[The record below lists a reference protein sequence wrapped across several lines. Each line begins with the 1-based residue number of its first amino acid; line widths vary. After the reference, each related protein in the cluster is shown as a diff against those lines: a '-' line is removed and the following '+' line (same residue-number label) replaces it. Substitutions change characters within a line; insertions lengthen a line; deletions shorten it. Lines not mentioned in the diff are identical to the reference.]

1 MHELALILDFGSQ
14 YTQLIARRIRE
25 EQVFCRIVRSDIT
38 AAEVKASGARALI
51 LSGGPNSTFEANA
64 PQLDPAIFELG
75 LPILG
80 ICYGLQLIARHYDG
94 HVVPGVTREYGP
106 MGVQFP
112 QESDL
117 FLGVSQGSQVW
128 MSHGD
133 HVEALPR
140 DFNIIARSTGNLIA
154 GIAHDSLPIFGVQF
168 HPEVNHTVQG
178 QTILSNFLFRVAA
191 FSRDWTSSSFVE
203 DAINKI
209 RATVGGKKVLLG
221 LSGGVDSSV
230 LAFLM
235 HEAIGDNCIPIFINN
250 GLLRHSE
257 TEEVKNLFEASHIKI
272 YQHDYSQAFL
282 SELAGVKE
290 PEQKRKI
297 IGRVFI
303 ESFEAVAKAYTEL
316 DFLAQGTLYPD
327 VIESG
332 AGVGGHA
339 VTIKSHHNVGGLP
352 EKMSLK
358 VLEPFKELFKDEV
371 RAVGRILN
379 VPAKIISRHPF
390 PGPGLAVRC
399 LGEVTP
405 DRLEV
410 LRAADKIFIE
420 TLYETGWYD
429 KIWQAF
435 TVLLPLQTVG
445 VMGDKRTYENVL
457 AIRSVHSLDG
467 MTADWV
473 RIPYEILADVSSK
486 IVNSVKGVNRVVYDI
501 TSKPP
506 GTIEWE

>member
-1 MHELALILDFGSQ
+1 MHELLLILDFGSQ
-14 YTQLIARRIRE
+14 YTQLIARRVRE
-25 EQVFCRIVRSDIT
+25 QQVYCRIERSEIT
-38 AAEVKASGARALI
+38 ADSIKESGAKAI
-51 LSGGPNSTFEANA
+51 VLSGGPNSTFEEGA
-64 PQLDPAIFELG
+64 PQIDPAIFDLDI
-75 LPILG
+75 PILG
-80 ICYGLQLIARHYDG
+80 VCYGLQLAARHFG
-94 HVVPGVTREYGP
+94 GSVEPGKTREYGP
-106 MGVQFP
+106 MGIDFP
-112 QESDL
+112 TESLL
-117 FLGVSQGSQVW
+117 FQDVEPNTQVW

-133 HVEALPR
+133 HVASVAEN
-140 DFNIIARSTGNLIA
+140 FEVIAQSGNGLIA
-154 GIAHDSLPIFGVQF
+154 GIAHRSKPIYGVQF
-168 HPEVNHTVQG
+168 HPEVNHTVKG
-178 QTILSNFLFRVAA
+178 ETIMSNFLFKVAG

-203 DAINKI
+203 DSI
-209 RATVGGKKVLLG
+209 RVIRETVGDRKVLLG

-235 HEAIGDNCIPIFINN
+235 HEAIGDNCIPVFINN
-250 GLLRHSE
+250 GLLRANE
-257 TEEVKNLFEASHIKI
+257 TEEVKASFDVSHIKI
-272 YQHDYSQAFL
+272 YQYDYTKAFMD
-282 SELAGVKE
+282 ELAGVKE
-290 PEQKRKI
+290 PEKKRKI

-303 ESFEAVAKAYTEL
+303 ESFEEVAKSFEDI

-327 VIESG
+327 IIESG
-332 AGVGGHA
+332 AVSGHA

-358 VLEPFKELFKDEV
+358 VIEPFKELFKDEV
-371 RAVGRILN
+371 RAVGQVLN
-379 VPAKIISRHPF
+379 VPTRIIARHPF

-399 LGEVTP
+399 LGEVSE
-405 DRLEV
+405 DRLNT
-410 LRAADKIFIE
+410 LREADKIFIE

-486 IVNSVKGVNRVVYDI
+486 IVNTVTGVNRVVYDI

>member
-1 MHELALILDFGSQ
+1 MHELVLILDFGSQ

-25 EQVFCRIVRSDIT
+25 QQVFCKIVGSDIT
-38 AAEVKASGARALI
+38 AAEIQAMQAKAII
-51 LSGGPNSTFEANA
+51 LSGGPNSTFEEGA
-64 PQLDPAIFELG
+64 PQIDPAVLEMNIPTLG
-75 LPILG
+75 V
-80 ICYGLQLIARHYDG
+80 CYGLQLIARHFKG
-94 HVVPGVTREYGP
+94 RVEAGLTREYGP
-106 MGVQFP
+106 MSLRFP
-112 QESDL
+112 QDSIL
-117 FLGVSQGSQVW
+117 FQDVDEGSQVW

-133 HVEALPR
+133 HVAGIDTQFR
-140 DFNIIARSTGNLIA
+140 VIAQSSTGLTAAIE
-154 GIAHDSLPIFGVQF
+154 HQDRPLFGVQF

-178 QTILSNFLFRVAA
+178 ETIISNFLFRVAG
-191 FSRDWTSSSFVE
+191 FSRDWTSSSFVQ
-203 DAINKI
+203 DAIQKVQG
-209 RATVGGKKVLLG
+209 TVRDRQVLLG

-235 HEAIGDNCIPIFINN
+235 HEAIGDKCIPVFINN
-250 GLLRHSE
+250 GLLRANE
-257 TEEVKNLFEASHIKI
+257 VEEVKASFEASHIKI
-272 YQHDYSQAFL
+272 YHYDYSQAFL
-282 SELAGVKE
+282 DELKGVVD
-290 PEQKRKI
+290 PEKKRKI

-303 ESFEAVAKAYTEL
+303 ESFEEVARKHTDV

-327 VIESG
+327 IIESG
-332 AGVGGHA
+332 TGTGHA

-358 VLEPFKELFKDEV
+358 VIEPFKELFKDEV
-371 RAVGRILN
+371 RAVGQILN
-379 VPAKIISRHPF
+379 VPQKIISRHPF

-399 LGEVTP
+399 LGEVTGE
-405 DRLEV
+405 RLDI

-429 KIWQAF
+429 KTWQAF
-435 TVLLPLQTVG
+435 SVLLPLQTVG

-473 RIPYEILADVSSK
+473 RIPYEILSDVSSK
-486 IVNSVKGVNRVVYDI
+486 IVNSVTGINRVVYDI

>member
-1 MHELALILDFGSQ
+1 MHELVLILDFGSQ

-25 EQVFCRIVRSDIT
+25 EQVYCRIER
-38 AAEVKASGARALI
+38 AELNATEIRAMGAKALV
-51 LSGGPNSTFEANA
+51 LSGGPNSIFEKDS
-64 PQLDPAIFELG
+64 PQVDPAIFELG
-75 LPILG
+75 IPILG
-80 ICYGLQLIARHYDG
+80 VCYGLQIMAQHFDG
-94 HVVPGVTREYGP
+94 RVIPGKTREYGP
-106 MGVQFP
+106 MGIEFP
-112 QESDL
+112 ENNPL
-117 FLGVSQGSQVW
+117 FDGVSEGSQVW

-133 HVEALPR
+133 HVETIPE
-140 DFNIIARSTGNLIA
+140 DFSIIARSSGKLVA
-154 GIAHDSLPIFGVQF
+154 GISHRSKPFFGVQF

-178 QTILSNFLFRVAA
+178 QTIISNFLFKIAD
-191 FSRDWTSSSFVE
+191 FKRDWTSTSFVD
-203 DAINKI
+203 DAIKQI
-209 RATVGGKKVLLG
+209 RATVGDGKVILG

-235 HEAIGDNCIPIFINN
+235 HEALGENCIPVFINN
-250 GLLRHSE
+250 GLMRERE
-257 TEEVKNLFEASHIKI
+257 TEEVKALFEASHIKI
-272 YQHDYSQAFL
+272 YQHDYTDAFL
-282 SELAGVKE
+282 SELAGVVE
-290 PEQKRKI
+290 PEKKRKI

-303 ESFEAVAKAYTEL
+303 EAFEAVARDIKGI

-332 AGVGGHA
+332 SITGHA

-352 EKMSLK
+352 EKMALQ
-358 VLEPFKELFKDEV
+358 VIEPFKELFKDEV
-371 RAVGRILN
+371 RAVGRVLN
-379 VPAKIISRHPF
+379 VPAKIIGRHPF

-399 LGEVTP
+399 LGAVSE
-405 DRLEV
+405 DRLAI
-410 LRAADKIFIE
+410 LRAADQIFID

-435 TVLLPLQTVG
+435 TVLLPIQTVG

-457 AIRSVHSLDG
+457 AIRAVHSLDG

-473 RIPYEILADVSSK
+473 RIPYEIMADVSSK
-486 IVNSVKGVNRVVYDI
+486 IVNSVTGVNRVVYDV

>member
-1 MHELALILDFGSQ
+1 M
-14 YTQLIARRIRE
+14 
-25 EQVFCRIVRSDIT
+25 
-38 AAEVKASGARALI
+38 
-51 LSGGPNSTFEANA
+51 
-64 PQLDPAIFELG
+64 
-75 LPILG
+75 G
-80 ICYGLQLIARHYDG
+80 I
-94 HVVPGVTREYGP
+94 
-106 MGVQFP
+106 QFP
-112 QESDL
+112 TQSPL
-117 FLGVSQGSQVW
+117 FEGVSEGSQVW

-133 HVEALPR
+133 HVETIPEN
-140 DFNIIARSTGNLIA
+140 FNIIARSSGDLIA
-154 GIAHDSLPIFGVQF
+154 GISHQSKLFYGVQF

-178 QTILSNFLFRVAA
+178 QTIISNFLFKIAA
-191 FSRDWTSSSFVE
+191 FNRDWTSSSFVE
-203 DAINKI
+203 DAIKQI
-209 RATVGGKKVLLG
+209 RSTVGDGKVLLG

-235 HEAIGDNCIPIFINN
+235 HDAIGENCVPVFINN
-250 GLLRHSE
+250 GLLRQNE
-257 TEEVKNLFEASHIKI
+257 TEEVKSLFEASHVKI
-272 YQHDYSQAFL
+272 YQHDYTDAFL
-282 SELAGVKE
+282 SELAGVVE
-290 PEQKRKI
+290 PEKKRKI

-303 ESFEAVAKAYTEL
+303 EAFEEVAREIKGI

-332 AGVGGHA
+332 AITGHA

-358 VLEPFKELFKDEV
+358 VIEPFKELFKDEV
-371 RAVGRILN
+371 RAVGRVLN
-379 VPAKIISRHPF
+379 VPAKIIGRHPF

-399 LGEVTP
+399 LGAVSE
-405 DRLEV
+405 DRLSI
-410 LRAADKIFIE
+410 LRAADQIFID

-435 TVLLPLQTVG
+435 TVLLPIQTVG

-457 AIRSVHSLDG
+457 AIRAVHSLDG

-473 RIPYEILADVSSK
+473 RIPYEIIAEVSSK
-486 IVNSVKGVNRVVYDI
+486 IVNSVSGVNRVVYDV

>member
-1 MHELALILDFGSQ
+1 MHELVLILDFGSQ

-25 EQVFCRIVRSDIT
+25 EQVYCRIVHSDLT
-38 AAEVKASGARALI
+38 AVEIQELGAKALI
-51 LSGGPNSTFEANA
+51 LSGGPNSSFEEGA
-64 PQLDPAIFELG
+64 PQIDPDIFELN

-80 ICYGLQLIARHYDG
+80 VCYGLQLMTRHFKG
-94 HVVPGVTREYGP
+94 SVVPGVTREYGP
-106 MGVQFP
+106 MGVHFP
-112 QESDL
+112 VDSQL
-117 FLGVSQGSQVW
+117 FEGVSEGSQVW

-133 HVEALPR
+133 HVDSIPA
-140 DFNIIARSTGNLIA
+140 DFKIIARSSGDLIA
-154 GIAHDSLPIFGVQF
+154 GIAHTLKPLYAVQF

-178 QTILSNFLFRVAA
+178 QTIISNFLFKVAD

-203 DAINKI
+203 DAIQSI
-209 RATVGGKKVLLG
+209 RDTVGAKKVLLG

-235 HEAIGDNCIPIFINN
+235 HDAIGDRCIPVFIDN
-250 GLLRHSE
+250 GLLRANE
-257 TEEVKNLFEASHIKI
+257 TEEVRSLFEASHIKI
-272 YQHDYSQAFL
+272 FQHNYSQAFL
-282 SELAGVKE
+282 SELVGVKE

-303 ESFEAVAKAYTEL
+303 ESFEEVAAQHQDIE
-316 DFLAQGTLYPD
+316 FLAQGTLYPD

-332 AGVGGHA
+332 AVSGHA

-358 VLEPFKELFKDEV
+358 VIEPFKELFKDEV
-371 RAVGRILN
+371 RAVGRVLN
-379 VPAKIISRHPF
+379 VPVKIIGRHPF

-399 LGEVTP
+399 LGEVSE
-405 DRLEV
+405 DRLEI
-410 LRAADKIFIE
+410 LRAADRIFIE

-435 TVLLPLQTVG
+435 TVLLPLRTVG

-457 AIRSVHSLDG
+457 AIRAVHSLDG

-473 RIPYEILADVSSK
+473 RIPYEIIAEVSSK
-486 IVNSVKGVNRVVYDI
+486 IVNSVNGINRVVYDV

>member
-14 YTQLIARRIRE
+14 YTQLIARRLRE
-25 EQVFCRIVRSDIT
+25 QQVYCRIERSDIT
-38 AAEVKASGARALI
+38 AAAVQEAGAKALI
-51 LSGGPNSTFEANA
+51 LSGGPNSTFESDA
-64 PQLDPAIFELG
+64 PQIDPEIFELDM
-75 LPILG
+75 PILG
-80 ICYGLQLIARHYDG
+80 VCYGLQLAARHFG
-94 HVVPGVTREYGP
+94 GVVEPGETREYGP
-106 MGVQFP
+106 MGINFP
-112 QESDL
+112 RESLL
-117 FLGVSQGSQVW
+117 FQDVENGTQVW

-133 HVEALPR
+133 HVASVENN
-140 DFNIIARSTGNLIA
+140 FEIIAQSGNELIA
-154 GIAHDSLPIFGVQF
+154 GIAHKTKPVYGVQF
-168 HPEVNHTVQG
+168 HPEVNHTLQG
-178 QTILSNFLFRVAA
+178 ETIISNFLFKIAG

-203 DAINKI
+203 DSI
-209 RATVGGKKVLLG
+209 REIRETVGDRKVLLG

-235 HEAIGDNCIPIFINN
+235 HEAIGDNCIPVFINN
-250 GLLRHSE
+250 GLLRANES
-257 TEEVKNLFEASHIKI
+257 EEVKASFDASHIKI
-272 YQHDYSQAFL
+272 YQYDYSQAFL
-282 SELAGVKE
+282 SELKGVSE
-290 PEQKRKI
+290 PEKKRKI

-303 ESFEAVAKAYTEL
+303 ESFEEVAQSYEGI

-332 AGVGGHA
+332 AVSGHA

-358 VLEPFKELFKDEV
+358 VIEPFKELFKDEV
-371 RAVGRILN
+371 RAVGHVLN
-379 VPAKIISRHPF
+379 VPGKIIGRHPF

-399 LGEVTP
+399 LGEVNQE
-405 DRLEV
+405 RLDT

-435 TVLLPLQTVG
+435 TVILPLQTVG

-473 RIPYEILADVSSK
+473 RVPYEILADVSSR
-486 IVNSVKGVNRVVYDI
+486 IVNSVTGVNRVVYDI

>member
-1 MHELALILDFGSQ
+1 MHELVLILDFGSQ

-25 EQVFCRIVRSDIT
+25 EQVYCRIVQSDLT
-38 AAEVKASGARALI
+38 AQEIQGLGAKALI
-51 LSGGPNSTFEANA
+51 LSGGPNSIFEEQA
-64 PQLDPAIFELG
+64 PQIDPNIFELG

-80 ICYGLQLIARHYDG
+80 ICYGLQLMARQFDG
-94 HVVPGVTREYGP
+94 NVIPGITREYGP
-106 MGVQFP
+106 MGIHFP
-112 QESDL
+112 IDSPL
-117 FLGVSQGSQVW
+117 FEGVSDDSQVW

-133 HVEALPR
+133 HVETLS
-140 DFNIIARSTGNLIA
+140 DEVHVIAHSSGGLIA
-154 GIAHDSLPIFGVQF
+154 AIAHDSKPLYGVQF

-178 QTILSNFLFRVAA
+178 QTIISNFLFRIAD

-203 DAINKI
+203 HAIKGI
-209 RATVGGKKVLLG
+209 RETVGDKKVLLG

-235 HEAIGDNCIPIFINN
+235 HEAIGEKCIPIFIDN
-250 GLLRHSE
+250 GLLRHNE
-257 TEEVKNLFEASHIKI
+257 TAEVRALFETSHIKI
-272 YQHDYSQAFL
+272 YQHDYSHAFL
-282 SELAGVKE
+282 SELAGVLE
-290 PEQKRKI
+290 PEKKRKV

-303 ESFEAVAKAYTEL
+303 ESFEEVAKQL
-316 DFLAQGTLYPD
+316 KDIDFLAQGTLYPD

-332 AGVGGHA
+332 AVTGHA

-358 VLEPFKELFKDEV
+358 VIEPFNELFKDEV
-371 RAVGRILN
+371 RAVGRVLN
-379 VPAKIISRHPF
+379 VPAKIIGRHPF

-399 LGEVTP
+399 LGEVRE
-405 DRLEV
+405 DRLTA
-410 LRAADKIFIE
+410 LRAADRIFIE

-435 TVLLPLQTVG
+435 VVLLPLQTVG

-457 AIRSVHSLDG
+457 AIRAVHSLDG

-473 RIPYEILADVSSK
+473 RIPYEIIAEVSSK
-486 IVNSVKGVNRVVYDI
+486 IVNSVSGVNRVVYDV

>member
-1 MHELALILDFGSQ
+1 MHELVLILDFGSQ

-25 EQVFCRIVRSDIT
+25 EQVYCRIERSDLS
-38 AAEVKASGARALI
+38 AAEIKELGAKALV
-51 LSGGPNSTFEANA
+51 LSGGPNSIFEEHA
-64 PQLDPAIFELG
+64 PQIDPGIFELG
-75 LPILG
+75 IPILG
-80 ICYGLQLIARHYDG
+80 VCYGLQIIAQHFNG
-94 HVVPGVTREYGP
+94 KVIPGKTREYGP

-112 QESDL
+112 EPSPL
-117 FLGVSQGSQVW
+117 FEGVSEGSQVW

-133 HVEALPR
+133 HVETIPES
-140 DFNIIARSTGNLIA
+140 FTIIARSSGNLIA
-154 GIAHDSLPIFGVQF
+154 GMSHDSQPFYGVQF

-178 QTILSNFLFRVAA
+178 QLIISNFLFKIAD

-203 DAINKI
+203 GAIKDI
-209 RATVGGKKVLLG
+209 RDTVGEGKVLLG

-235 HEAIGDNCIPIFINN
+235 HEAIGDKCVPVFINN
-250 GLLRHSE
+250 GLLRQRE
-257 TEEVKNLFEASHIKI
+257 TEEVKSLFEASHIKI
-272 YQHDYSQAFL
+272 YQHDYTDAFL
-282 SELAGVKE
+282 SELAGVVE
-290 PEQKRKI
+290 PEKKRKI

-303 ESFEAVAKAYTEL
+303 EAFEEVAREIKGI

-332 AGVGGHA
+332 TMAGHG

-352 EKMSLK
+352 EKMALK
-358 VLEPFKELFKDEV
+358 VIEPFKELFKDEV
-371 RAVGRILN
+371 RDVGRVLN
-379 VPAKIISRHPF
+379 VPVKIISRHPF

-399 LGEVTP
+399 LGAVSE
-405 DRLEV
+405 DRLSI
-410 LRAADKIFIE
+410 LRAADQIFID

-435 TVLLPLQTVG
+435 TVLLPIQTVG

-457 AIRSVHSLDG
+457 AIRAVHSLDG

-473 RIPYEILADVSSK
+473 RIPYEIIAEVSSK
-486 IVNSVKGVNRVVYDI
+486 IVNSVSGVNRVVYDV

>member
-1 MHELALILDFGSQ
+1 MHELVLILDFGSQ

-25 EQVFCRIVRSDIT
+25 EQVYCRIVRSDLSALEIR
-38 AAEVKASGARALI
+38 ELGAMALI
-51 LSGGPNSTFEANA
+51 LYGSPSSSFEADA
-64 PQLDPAIFELG
+64 PQIDPEVFDLG

-80 ICYGLQLIARHYDG
+80 VCYGLQLLTQHYQG
-94 HVVPGVTREYGP
+94 NVEPGLTREYGP
-106 MGVQFP
+106 MGVHFP
-112 QESDL
+112 IESPL
-117 FLGVSQGSQVW
+117 FSGVSEGSQVW

-133 HVEALPR
+133 HVESIPD
-140 DFNIIARSTGNLIA
+140 DFQVIARSSGDLIA
-154 GIAHDSLPIFGVQF
+154 GIAHTTLPHFGVQF

-178 QTILSNFLFRVAA
+178 QTIISNFLFKIAGC
-191 FSRDWTSSSFVE
+191 SRDWTSSSFVE
-203 DAINKI
+203 GAVRQI
-209 RATVGGKKVLLG
+209 RKTVGDQKVLLG

-235 HEAIGDNCIPIFINN
+235 HEAIGENCIPVFIDN
-250 GLLRHSE
+250 GLLRANE
-257 TEEVKNLFEASHIKI
+257 PAEVKDLFEASHINI
-272 YQHDYSQAFL
+272 YQYNYSQKFL
-282 SELAGVKE
+282 SELAGVKD

-303 ESFEAVAKAYTEL
+303 ESFEEVAGSFQGIT
-316 DFLAQGTLYPD
+316 FLAQGTLYPD
-327 VIESG
+327 IIESG
-332 AGVGGHA
+332 AVSGHA

-352 EKMSLK
+352 AEMSLEII
-358 VLEPFKELFKDEV
+358 EPFKELFKDEV
-371 RAVGRILN
+371 RSVGRVLN
-379 VPAKIISRHPF
+379 VPVKIIGRHPF

-399 LGEVTP
+399 LGAVNQ

-410 LRAADKIFIE
+410 LQAADRIFIE

-457 AIRSVHSLDG
+457 AIRAVHSLDG

-486 IVNSVKGVNRVVYDI
+486 IVNSVTGVNRVVYDI

>member
-1 MHELALILDFGSQ
+1 MHELVLILDFGSQ

-25 EQVFCRIVRSDIT
+25 EQVYCRIVHSDIT
-38 AAEVKASGARALI
+38 AEAIQEIGAKALV
-51 LSGGPNSTFEANA
+51 LSGGPNSSFEEGA
-64 PQLDPAIFELG
+64 PQIDPGVFDLG

-80 ICYGLQLIARHYDG
+80 VCYGLQLIARHYKG
-94 HVVPGVTREYGP
+94 NVEPGITREYGP
-106 MGVQFP
+106 MGIHFP
-112 QESDL
+112 VETPL
-117 FLGVSQGSQVW
+117 FEGVSAGSQVW

-133 HVEALPR
+133 HVESIPHE
-140 DFNIIARSTGNLIA
+140 FQVIARSSGELIA
-154 GIAHDSLPIFGVQF
+154 GIAHRTQPHYGVQF

-178 QTILSNFLFRVAA
+178 QTIISNFLFRIAG
-191 FSRDWTSSSFVE
+191 FNRDWTSSSFVK
-203 DAINKI
+203 DTVQQI
-209 RATVGGKKVLLG
+209 RETVGDRRVLLG

-235 HEAIGDNCIPIFINN
+235 HEAIGDNCLPVFIDN
-250 GLLRHSE
+250 GLLRANE
-257 TEEVKNLFEASHIKI
+257 PAEVKALFEASHIKI
-272 YQHDYSQAFL
+272 FQHDYSREFL
-282 SELAGVKE
+282 AELAGVKE

-303 ESFEAVAKAYTEL
+303 ESFEEVARSFENIEY
-316 DFLAQGTLYPD
+316 LAQGTLYPD

-332 AGVGGHA
+332 AVSGHA
-339 VTIKSHHNVGGLP
+339 VMIKSHHNVGGLP
-352 EKMSLK
+352 EEMTLK
-358 VLEPFKELFKDEV
+358 IIEPFKELFKDEV
-371 RAVGRILN
+371 RAVGRVLN
-379 VPAKIISRHPF
+379 VPAKIIGRHPF

-399 LGEVTP
+399 LGGVSK

-410 LRAADKIFIE
+410 LKAADKIFIE
-420 TLYETGWYD
+420 TLYETDWYD

-457 AIRSVHSLDG
+457 AIRAVHSMDG

-473 RIPYEILADVSSK
+473 RIPYEILAEVSSK
-486 IVNSVKGVNRVVYDI
+486 IVNSVSGVNRVVYDI

>member
-1 MHELALILDFGSQ
+1 MHEIVLILDFGSQ

-25 EQVFCRIVRSDIT
+25 EQVYCRIERSDLS
-38 AAEVKASGARALI
+38 AEEIKLMGASALV
-51 LSGGPNSTFEANA
+51 LSGGPNSIFEAHA
-64 PQLDPAIFELG
+64 PQVDPAIFELG
-75 LPILG
+75 IPILG
-80 ICYGLQLIARHYDG
+80 VCYGLQIMAQHFSG
-94 HVVPGVTREYGP
+94 SVIPGATREYGP
-106 MGVQFP
+106 MGIQFP
-112 QESDL
+112 GQSSL
-117 FLGVSQGSQVW
+117 FEGVSEGSQVW

-133 HVEALPR
+133 HVETTPDNFSVIAL
-140 DFNIIARSTGNLIA
+140 SSGNLIA
-154 GIAHDSLPIFGVQF
+154 GISHNSKPFYGVQF

-178 QTILSNFLFRVAA
+178 QTIISNFLFKIAD
-191 FSRDWTSSSFVE
+191 FKRDWTSFSFVE
-203 DAINKI
+203 DAIKEI
-209 RATVGGKKVLLG
+209 KSTVGDGKVLLG

-235 HEAIGDNCIPIFINN
+235 HEAIGDNCFPVFINN
-250 GLLRHSE
+250 GLLRENE
-257 TEEVKNLFEASHIKI
+257 TEEVKSLFEASHIKI
-272 YQHDYSQAFL
+272 FQHDYTDEFL
-282 SELAGVKE
+282 SELEGVVE
-290 PEQKRKI
+290 PEKKRKI

-303 ESFEAVAKAYTEL
+303 EAFEEVAKDIKGI

-332 AGVGGHA
+332 AITGHA

-358 VLEPFKELFKDEV
+358 VIEPFKELFKDEV
-371 RAVGRILN
+371 RAVGRVLN
-379 VPAKIISRHPF
+379 VPAKIIGRHPF

-399 LGEVTP
+399 LGAVSE
-405 DRLEV
+405 DRLSL
-410 LRAADKIFIE
+410 LRAADQIFID

-435 TVLLPLQTVG
+435 TVLLPIQTVG

-457 AIRSVHSLDG
+457 AIRAVHSLDG

-473 RIPYEILADVSSK
+473 RIPYEIIADVSSK
-486 IVNSVKGVNRVVYDI
+486 IVNSVSGVNRVVYDV

>member
-14 YTQLIARRIRE
+14 YTQLIARRVRE
-25 EQVFCRIVRSDIT
+25 EQVYCRIERSDIT
-38 AAEVKASGARALI
+38 AELIRKMDPRAII
-51 LSGGPNSTFEANA
+51 LSGGPNSIFEEGA
-64 PQLDPAIFELG
+64 PQIDPDIFDLG
-75 LPILG
+75 IPILG
-80 ICYGLQLIARHYDG
+80 VCYGLQLLARHYNG
-94 HVVPGVTREYGP
+94 MVTPGETREYGP
-106 MGVQFP
+106 MGIKFP
-112 QESDL
+112 TESAL
-117 FLGVSQGSQVW
+117 FKDVEENSQVW

-133 HVEALPR
+133 HVESISESF
-140 DFNIIARSTGNLIA
+140 DIIARSSGGLIA
-154 GIAHDSLPIFGVQF
+154 GLAHRSKPIYGVQF

-178 QTILSNFLFRVAA
+178 QTMISNFLFRIAR
-191 FSRDWTSSSFVE
+191 FSRDWTSSSFIE
-203 DAINKI
+203 SSIKNIQD
-209 RATVGGKKVLLG
+209 TVGDKKVLLG

-235 HEAIGDNCIPIFINN
+235 HEAIGDNCIPVFINN
-250 GLLRHSE
+250 GLLRTNE
-257 TEEVKNLFEASHIKI
+257 TAEVKSLFEASHIKI
-272 YQHDYSQAFL
+272 YQYDYSQIFL
-282 SELAGVKE
+282 SELAGIKD
-290 PEQKRKI
+290 PEKKRKI

-303 ESFEAVAKAYTEL
+303 ESFEEVANTYSDIE
-316 DFLAQGTLYPD
+316 FLAQGTLYPD

-332 AGVGGHA
+332 SSSGYA

-371 RAVGRILN
+371 RAVGRILG
-379 VPAKIISRHPF
+379 VPPKIIGRHPF

-399 LGEVTP
+399 LGEITVE
-405 DRLEV
+405 RLNI

-435 TVLLPLQTVG
+435 SVILPLQTVG

-457 AIRSVHSLDG
+457 AIRAVHSLDG

-473 RIPYEILADVSSK
+473 RIPYEILAEVSSK
-486 IVNSVKGVNRVVYDI
+486 IVNSVAGVNRVVYDI

>member
-1 MHELALILDFGSQ
+1 MHELVLILDFGSQ

-25 EQVFCRIVRSDIT
+25 EQVYCRIVHSDLT
-38 AAEVKASGARALI
+38 AGEIQALGARALI
-51 LSGGPNSTFEANA
+51 LSGGPNSSFEADA
-64 PQLDPAIFELG
+64 PQIDPAIFELN

-80 ICYGLQLIARHYDG
+80 VCYGLQLMARHFKG
-94 HVVPGVTREYGP
+94 KVEPGATREYGP
-106 MGVQFP
+106 MGIHFP
-112 QESDL
+112 ILNPL
-117 FLGVSQGSQVW
+117 FEGVEEGSQVW

-133 HVEALPR
+133 YVAVLPESF
-140 DFNIIARSTGNLIA
+140 DVIARSSGKLIA
-154 GIAHDSLPIFGVQF
+154 SIAHQTLPMFGVQF
-168 HPEVNHTVQG
+168 HPEVNHTIQG
-178 QTILSNFLFRVAA
+178 QTIISNFLFKIAG
-191 FSRDWTSSSFVE
+191 FSRDWTSSSFIE
-203 DAINKI
+203 DTI
-209 RATVGGKKVLLG
+209 REIKDTVADKKVLLG

-235 HEAIGDNCIPIFINN
+235 HEAVGDNCLPVFINN
-250 GLLRHSE
+250 GLLRSNE
-257 TEEVKNLFEASHIKI
+257 SEEVKALFENSHVKI
-272 YQHDYSQAFL
+272 YQYDYSKEFL
-282 SELAGVKE
+282 EALAGVKE
-290 PEQKRKI
+290 PEKKRKI

-303 ESFEAVAKAYTEL
+303 EAFEEVAREFKSI

-332 AGVGGHA
+332 AVSGHA

-358 VLEPFKELFKDEV
+358 VIEPFKELFKDEV
-371 RAVGRILN
+371 RAVGRVLN
-379 VPAKIISRHPF
+379 VPAKIIGRHPF

-399 LGEVTP
+399 LGEVSE
-405 DRLEV
+405 DRLEI
-410 LRAADKIFIE
+410 LRAADKIFIDV
-420 TLYETGWYD
+420 LYETGWYD

-435 TVLLPLQTVG
+435 SVLLPLQTVG

-457 AIRSVHSLDG
+457 AIRAVHSLDG

-473 RIPYEILADVSSK
+473 RIPYEIIADISSR
-486 IVNSVKGVNRVVYDI
+486 IVNSVSGVNRVVYDV

>member
-1 MHELALILDFGSQ
+1 MHELVLILDFGSQ

-25 EQVFCRIVRSDIT
+25 EQVYCRIERSDLSATEI
-38 AAEVKASGARALI
+38 KAMGAKALV
-51 LSGGPNSTFEANA
+51 LSGGPNSIFEDQA
-64 PQLDPAIFELG
+64 PQVDPEIFNLDI
-75 LPILG
+75 PILG
-80 ICYGLQLIARHYDG
+80 VCYGLQIIAQHYEG
-94 HVVPGVTREYGP
+94 RVVPGETREYGP
-106 MGVQFP
+106 MGIQFP
-112 QESDL
+112 IESPL
-117 FLGVSQGSQVW
+117 FETVSEGSQVW

-133 HVEALPR
+133 HVESIPA
-140 DFNIIARSTGNLIA
+140 DFEIIARSSGDLVA
-154 GIAHDSLPIFGVQF
+154 GMSHISKPVYGVQF

-178 QTILSNFLFRVAA
+178 QTIISNFLFKIAD
-191 FSRDWTSSSFVE
+191 FNRDWTSSSFVE
-203 DAINKI
+203 DAIKEI
-209 RATVGGKKVLLG
+209 RTTVGDRKVLLG

-235 HEAIGDNCIPIFINN
+235 HEAIGDNCVPVFINN
-250 GLLRHSE
+250 GLLRENE
-257 TEEVKNLFEASHIKI
+257 TEEVKSLFEASHIKI
-272 YQHDYSQAFL
+272 YQHDYTDAFL
-282 SELAGVKE
+282 SELAGVTE
-290 PEQKRKI
+290 PEKKRKI

-303 ESFEAVAKAYTEL
+303 EAFDEVATQFEDI

-332 AGVGGHA
+332 MITGHA

-352 EKMSLK
+352 ETMALK
-358 VLEPFKELFKDEV
+358 VIEPFKELFKDEV

-379 VPAKIISRHPF
+379 VPVKIIGRHPF

-399 LGEVTP
+399 LGAVSS

-410 LRAADKIFIE
+410 LRAADQIFID

-435 TVLLPLQTVG
+435 TVLLPIQTVG

-457 AIRSVHSLDG
+457 AIRAVHSLDG

-473 RIPYEILADVSSK
+473 RIPYEIIADVSSK
-486 IVNSVKGVNRVVYDI
+486 IVNSVSGVNRVVYDV

>member
-1 MHELALILDFGSQ
+1 MHELVLILDFGSQ

-25 EQVFCRIVRSDIT
+25 EHVYCRIERSDLS
-38 AAEVKASGARALI
+38 AAEISDMGAKALV
-51 LSGGPNSTFEANA
+51 LSGGPNSIFEAQA
-64 PQLDPAIFELG
+64 PQVDPAIFELG
-75 LPILG
+75 IPILG
-80 ICYGLQLIARHYDG
+80 VCYGLQIMAQHFKG
-94 HVVPGVTREYGP
+94 NVVPGETREYGP
-106 MGVQFP
+106 MGIQFP
-112 QESDL
+112 DKSPL
-117 FLGVSQGSQVW
+117 FEGVSEGSQVW

-133 HVEALPR
+133 HVRTIPEN
-140 DFNIIARSTGNLIA
+140 FNIIARSSGDLIA
-154 GIAHDSLPIFGVQF
+154 GISLESKDFYGVQF

-178 QTILSNFLFRVAA
+178 QTIISNFLFKIAA
-191 FSRDWTSSSFVE
+191 FNRDWTSSSFVD
-203 DAINKI
+203 DAIKEI
-209 RATVGGKKVLLG
+209 KATVGDGKVLLG

-235 HEAIGDNCIPIFINN
+235 HEAIGNNCVPVFINN
-250 GLLRHSE
+250 GLLREHE
-257 TEEVKNLFEASHIKI
+257 TEEVKSLFEASHVNI
-272 YQHDYSQAFL
+272 YQHDYTDAFL
-282 SELAGVKE
+282 SELKGVTE
-290 PEQKRKI
+290 PEKKRKI

-303 ESFEAVAKAYTEL
+303 EAFEEVAREIEGI

-332 AGVGGHA
+332 SLTGHA

-352 EKMSLK
+352 EKMALK
-358 VLEPFKELFKDEV
+358 VIEPFNELFKDEV
-371 RAVGRILN
+371 RAVGRVLN
-379 VPAKIISRHPF
+379 VPTKIIGRHPF

-399 LGEVTP
+399 LGEVSE
-405 DRLEV
+405 DRLRI
-410 LRAADKIFIE
+410 LRAADQIFID

-435 TVLLPLQTVG
+435 TVLLPIQTVG

-457 AIRSVHSLDG
+457 AIRAVHSLDG

-473 RIPYEILADVSSK
+473 RIPYEIIADVSSK
-486 IVNSVKGVNRVVYDI
+486 IVNSVSGVNRVVYDV

>member
-1 MHELALILDFGSQ
+1 MHELVLILDYGSQ

-25 EQVFCRIVRSDIT
+25 EQVYCRIERSDLS
-38 AAEVKASGARALI
+38 AAEIEEMGAKALV
-51 LSGGPNSTFEANA
+51 LSGGPNSIFEEDA
-64 PQLDPAIFELG
+64 PQLDPEIFNLG

-80 ICYGLQLIARHYDG
+80 VCYGLQLMAKHFNG
-94 HVVPGVTREYGP
+94 TVVPGITREYGP
-106 MGVQFP
+106 MGVSFP
-112 QESDL
+112 IQSAL
-117 FLGVSQGSQVW
+117 FDGVSEGSQVW

-133 HVEALPR
+133 HVETIPE
-140 DFNIIARSTGNLIA
+140 DFQIIAKSSGDLIG
-154 GIAHDSLPIFGVQF
+154 GIQHASEPFFGVQF

-178 QTILSNFLFRVAA
+178 QTIISNFLFKIAN
-191 FSRDWTSSSFVE
+191 FNRDWTSSSFVD
-203 DAINKI
+203 DAIKDI
-209 RATVGGKKVLLG
+209 RATVGDKKVLLG

-235 HEAIGDNCIPIFINN
+235 HEAIGDNCVPVFINN
-250 GLLRHSE
+250 GLLRSNE
-257 TEEVKNLFEASHIKI
+257 TEEVKSLFEASHIKI
-272 YQHDYSQAFL
+272 YQYDYTQAFL
-282 SELAGVKE
+282 SELAGVTE
-290 PEQKRKI
+290 PEKKRKI

-303 ESFEAVAKAYTEL
+303 EAFEEVAREIKAI

-327 VIESG
+327 IIESG
-332 AGVGGHA
+332 AITGHA

-352 EKMSLK
+352 EKMALK
-358 VLEPFKELFKDEV
+358 VIEPFKELFKDEV
-371 RAVGRILN
+371 RAVGRVLN
-379 VPAKIISRHPF
+379 VPAKIIGRHPF

-399 LGEVTP
+399 LGAVSAE
-405 DRLEV
+405 RLEI
-410 LRAADKIFIE
+410 LQAADKIFIE

-435 TVLLPLQTVG
+435 TVLLPIQTVG

-457 AIRSVHSLDG
+457 AIRAVHSLDG

-473 RIPYEILADVSSK
+473 RIPYEIIAEVSSK
-486 IVNSVKGVNRVVYDI
+486 IVNSVSGVNRVVYDV

>member
-1 MHELALILDFGSQ
+1 MHELVLILDFGSQ

-25 EQVFCRIVRSDIT
+25 EQVYCRIERSDIS
-38 AAEVKASGARALI
+38 AEEIKSMGAKALV
-51 LSGGPNSTFEANA
+51 LSGGPNSIFEDNA
-64 PQLDPAIFELG
+64 PQIDPAILD
-75 LPILG
+75 LG
-80 ICYGLQLIARHYDG
+80 IPVLGVCYGLQIIAQHFQG
-94 HVVPGVTREYGP
+94 NVIPGETREYGP
-106 MGVQFP
+106 MGIHFP
-112 QESDL
+112 IENPL
-117 FLGVSQGSQVW
+117 LEGVSEGSQVW

-133 HVEALPR
+133 HVETIP
-140 DFNIIARSTGNLIA
+140 DGFDIIARSSGDLIA
-154 GIAHDSLPIFGVQF
+154 AMAHHKLPIFGVQF

-178 QTILSNFLFRVAA
+178 QTIISNFLFKVAD

-203 DAINKI
+203 DAVKEI
-209 RATVGGKKVLLG
+209 RRTVGDGKVLLG

-235 HEAIGDNCIPIFINN
+235 HEAIGDNCVPVFINN
-250 GLLRHSE
+250 GLLRENE
-257 TEEVKNLFEASHIKI
+257 TEEVKSLFEASHIKI
-272 YQHDYSQAFL
+272 YQHDYTQAFL
-282 SELAGVKE
+282 SELAGVTE
-290 PEQKRKI
+290 PEKKRKI

-303 ESFEAVAKAYTEL
+303 EAFEEVAKQIEDI

-332 AGVGGHA
+332 AITGHA

-358 VLEPFKELFKDEV
+358 VIEPFKELFKDEV
-371 RAVGRILN
+371 RAVGRVLN
-379 VPAKIISRHPF
+379 VPVKIIGRHPF

-399 LGEVTP
+399 LGAVSEE
-405 DRLEV
+405 RLAI
-410 LRAADKIFIE
+410 LRAADQIFID

-435 TVLLPLQTVG
+435 TVLLPIQTVG

-457 AIRSVHSLDG
+457 VIRAVHSLDG

-473 RIPYEILADVSSK
+473 RIPYEIIADVSSK
-486 IVNSVKGVNRVVYDI
+486 IVNSVSGVNRVAYDV

>member
-1 MHELALILDFGSQ
+1 MHELVLILDFGSQ

-25 EQVFCRIVRSDIT
+25 EQVYCRIERSGLS
-38 AAEVKASGARALI
+38 AAEIKQMDAKALV
-51 LSGGPNSTFEANA
+51 LSGGPNSIFEDGA
-64 PQLDPAIFELG
+64 PQVDPEIFDLG
-75 LPILG
+75 IPILG
-80 ICYGLQLIARHYDG
+80 VCYGLQILAKHFQG
-94 HVVPGVTREYGP
+94 NVVPGETREYGP
-106 MGVQFP
+106 MGIQFP
-112 QESDL
+112 QTNPL
-117 FLGVSQGSQVW
+117 FEGVSEGSQVW

-133 HVEALPR
+133 HVETIPP
-140 DFNIIARSTGNLIA
+140 DFNIIARSSGELIA
-154 GIAHDSLPIFGVQF
+154 AVVHQSEPFYGVQF

-178 QTILSNFLFRVAA
+178 QTIISNFLFKIAD
-191 FSRDWTSSSFVE
+191 FNRDWTSSSFIE
-203 DAINKI
+203 DAITEI
-209 RATVGGKKVLLG
+209 RATVGDRKVLLG

-235 HEAIGDNCIPIFINN
+235 HEAIGDNCIPVFINN
-250 GLLRHSE
+250 GLLRANE
-257 TEEVKNLFEASHIKI
+257 TEEVKSLFEASHIKI
-272 YQHDYSQAFL
+272 YQHDYTDAFL
-282 SELAGVKE
+282 SELAGVSE
-290 PEQKRKI
+290 PEKKRKI

-303 ESFEAVAKAYTEL
+303 ESFEEVALQFTDI

-332 AGVGGHA
+332 AITGHA

-358 VLEPFKELFKDEV
+358 VIEPFKELFKDEV
-371 RAVGRILN
+371 RAVGRVLN
-379 VPAKIISRHPF
+379 VPVKIIGRHPF

-399 LGEVTP
+399 LGEVSAE
-405 DRLEV
+405 RLEV
-410 LRAADKIFIE
+410 LKAADQIFID

-435 TVLLPLQTVG
+435 TVLLPLKTVG

-457 AIRSVHSLDG
+457 AIRAVHSLDG

-473 RIPYEILADVSSK
+473 RIPFEIIADVSSK
-486 IVNSVKGVNRVVYDI
+486 IVNSVNGVNRVVYDV

>member
-1 MHELALILDFGSQ
+1 MHELALIIDFGSQ

-25 EQVFCRIVRSDIT
+25 EQVYCRIVPSDIS
-38 AAEVKASGARALI
+38 ANEIQELGAKAII
-51 LSGGPNSTFEANA
+51 LSGGPNSSFEENA
-64 PQLDPAIFELG
+64 PQIDPAIFDLNI
-75 LPILG
+75 PILG
-80 ICYGLQLIARHYDG
+80 VCYGLQLITRHFKG
-94 HVVPGVTREYGP
+94 NVEPGKAREYGP
-106 MGVQFP
+106 MGIKFP
-112 QESDL
+112 IPSPL
-117 FLGVSQGSQVW
+117 FENVDEGSQVW

-133 HVEALPR
+133 HVESTS
-140 DFNIIARSTGNLIA
+140 DSFEIIARSSGGLIA
-154 GIAHDSLPIFGVQF
+154 GIAHNSKSIYGVQF

-178 QTILSNFLFRVAA
+178 QTMLSNFLFRIAD
-191 FSRDWTSSSFVE
+191 FSRDWTSTSYVE
-203 DAINKI
+203 EAIKTI
-209 RATVGGKKVLLG
+209 RRTVGEKKVILG

-235 HEAIGDNCIPIFINN
+235 HEAIGDNCIPVFINN
-250 GLLRHSE
+250 GLLRSNE
-257 TEEVKNLFEASHIKI
+257 SAEVKALFEASHIKI
-272 YQHDYSQAFL
+272 YQYDYSTAFL
-282 SELAGVKE
+282 SELAGVEE
-290 PEQKRKI
+290 PEKKRKI

-303 ESFEAVAKAYTEL
+303 ESFEEVAKNYTDI

-332 AGVGGHA
+332 AVSGHA

-352 EKMSLK
+352 DIMSLK

-371 RAVGRILN
+371 RAVGRVLN
-379 VPAKIISRHPF
+379 VPTKIIARHPF

-399 LGEVTP
+399 LGVITEE
-405 DRLEV
+405 RLEI
-410 LRAADKIFIE
+410 LRAADKVFIE

-435 TVLLPLQTVG
+435 SVLLPIQTVG

-457 AIRSVHSLDG
+457 AIRAVHSLDG

-486 IVNSVKGVNRVVYDI
+486 IVNSVSGVNRVVYDI

>member
-1 MHELALILDFGSQ
+1 MHELVLILDFGSQ

-25 EQVFCRIVRSDIT
+25 EQVYCRIERSDLS
-38 AAEVKASGARALI
+38 AAEIKDMGAKALV
-51 LSGGPNSTFEANA
+51 LSGGPNSIFEEYA
-64 PQLDPAIFELG
+64 PQIDPGIFELG
-75 LPILG
+75 IPILG
-80 ICYGLQLIARHYDG
+80 VCYGLQIIAQHFKG
-94 HVVPGVTREYGP
+94 NVIPGRTREYGP
-106 MGVQFP
+106 MGIQFP
-112 QESDL
+112 VQCPL
-117 FLGVSQGSQVW
+117 FEGVSEGSQVW

-133 HVEALPR
+133 HVETIPEN
-140 DFNIIARSTGNLIA
+140 FIVIARSSGNLIA
-154 GIAHDSLPIFGVQF
+154 GMSHDSKPFYGVQF

-178 QTILSNFLFRVAA
+178 QLIISNFLFKIAN

-203 DAINKI
+203 GAIKDI
-209 RATVGGKKVLLG
+209 RSTVGEGKVLLG

-235 HEAIGDNCIPIFINN
+235 HEAIGDKCVPVFINN
-250 GLLRHSE
+250 GLLRQRE
-257 TEEVKNLFEASHIKI
+257 TEEVKLLFEASHIKI
-272 YQHDYSQAFL
+272 YQHDYTDAFL
-282 SELAGVKE
+282 SELAGVVE
-290 PEQKRKI
+290 PEKKRKI

-303 ESFEAVAKAYTEL
+303 EAFEEVAREIKGI

-332 AGVGGHA
+332 TMAGHG

-352 EKMSLK
+352 EKMALK
-358 VLEPFKELFKDEV
+358 VIEPFKELFKDEV

-379 VPAKIISRHPF
+379 VPVKIISRHPF

-399 LGEVTP
+399 LGAVSE
-405 DRLEV
+405 DRLSI
-410 LRAADKIFIE
+410 LRAADQIFID

-435 TVLLPLQTVG
+435 TVLLPIQTVG

-457 AIRSVHSLDG
+457 AIRAVHSLDG

-473 RIPYEILADVSSK
+473 RIPYEIIAEVSSK
-486 IVNSVKGVNRVVYDI
+486 IVNSVSGVNRVVYDV

>member
-1 MHELALILDFGSQ
+1 MHELVLILDFGSQ

-25 EQVFCRIVRSDIT
+25 EQVYCRIERSNLT
-38 AAEVKASGARALI
+38 AAEIQEMGAKAI
-51 LSGGPNSTFEANA
+51 VLSGGPNSIFESDA
-64 PQLDPAIFELG
+64 PQIDPAILD
-75 LPILG
+75 LDIPILG
-80 ICYGLQLIARHYDG
+80 VCYGLQIIAQHYAG
-94 HVVPGVTREYGP
+94 SVVPGETREYGP
-106 MGVQFP
+106 MGIQFP
-112 QESDL
+112 RSSKL
-117 FLGVSQGSQVW
+117 FEGVNEGSQVW

-133 HVEALPR
+133 HVETLPKDFDVIAL
-140 DFNIIARSTGNLIA
+140 SSGELIA
-154 GIAHDSLPIFGVQF
+154 GISHHSRPIYGVQF

-178 QTILSNFLFRVAA
+178 QTILSNFLFRIAD
-191 FSRDWTSSSFVE
+191 FSRDWTSSSFAE
-203 DAINKI
+203 DAIQGI
-209 RATVGGKKVLLG
+209 RNTVGAGKVLLG

-235 HEAIGDNCIPIFINN
+235 HEAIGDNCVPVFINN
-250 GLLRHSE
+250 GLLRQNE
-257 TEEVKNLFEASHIKI
+257 TEEVKALFEASHIKI

-282 SELAGVKE
+282 DELSGVTE
-290 PEQKRKI
+290 PEQKRKV

-303 ESFEAVAKAYTEL
+303 EAFEEVAKEIEGI

-332 AGVGGHA
+332 AITGHA

-358 VLEPFKELFKDEV
+358 VIEPFKELFKDEV
-371 RAVGRILN
+371 RAVGRVLN
-379 VPAKIISRHPF
+379 VPAKIIGRHPF

-399 LGEVTP
+399 LGAVSN
-405 DRLEV
+405 DRLDI
-410 LRAADKIFIE
+410 LRAADQIFID

-435 TVLLPLQTVG
+435 TVLLPIQTVG

-457 AIRSVHSLDG
+457 AIRAVHSLDG

-473 RIPYEILADVSSK
+473 RIPYEIIAEVSSK
-486 IVNSVKGVNRVVYDI
+486 IVNSVSGVNRVVYDV

>member
-1 MHELALILDFGSQ
+1 MHEVLLILDFGSQ
-14 YTQLIARRIRE
+14 YTQLIARRVRE
-25 EQVFCRIVRSDIT
+25 QQVYCRIERSEMT
-38 AAEVKASGARALI
+38 ADMIKASGAQAII
-51 LSGGPNSTFEANA
+51 LSGGPNSTFEAGA
-64 PQLDPAIFELG
+64 PQIDPAIFDLDI
-75 LPILG
+75 PILG
-80 ICYGLQLIARHYDG
+80 VCYGLQLAARHFG
-94 HVVPGVTREYGP
+94 GRVEPGKTREYGP
-106 MGVQFP
+106 MGIDFP
-112 QESDL
+112 AESAL
-117 FLGVSQGSQVW
+117 FADVEPNTQVW

-133 HVEALPR
+133 HVSTVNEN
-140 DFNIIARSTGNLIA
+140 FEIIAQSRNGLIA
-154 GIAHDSLPIFGVQF
+154 GIAHRAKPVYGVQF
-168 HPEVNHTVQG
+168 HPEVNHTIKG
-178 QTILSNFLFRVAA
+178 ETIISNFLFKIAG
-191 FSRDWTSSSFVE
+191 FTRDWTSSSYVE
-203 DAINKI
+203 NAIATI
-209 RATVGGKKVLLG
+209 RKTVGDRKVLLG

-235 HEAIGDNCIPIFINN
+235 HEAIGDNCIPVFINN
-250 GLLRHSE
+250 GLLRANE
-257 TEEVKNLFEASHIKI
+257 TEEVKTSFEVSHIKI
-272 YQHDYSQAFL
+272 YQHDYSRAFL
-282 SELAGVKE
+282 DELTGVTE
-290 PEQKRKI
+290 PEAKRKI
-297 IGRVFI
+297 IGRVFV
-303 ESFEAVAKAYTEL
+303 EAFEEVALAHEGI

-332 AGVGGHA
+332 AVSGHA

-358 VLEPFKELFKDEV
+358 VIEPFNELFKDEV
-371 RAVGRILN
+371 RAVGQVLN
-379 VPAKIISRHPF
+379 VPAKIIGRHPF

-399 LGEVTP
+399 LGEINEE
-405 DRLEV
+405 RLNV
-410 LRAADKIFIE
+410 LREADKIFVE

-435 TVLLPLQTVG
+435 TVLLPLRTVG

-486 IVNSVKGVNRVVYDI
+486 IVNTVNGINRVVYDI

>member
-1 MHELALILDFGSQ
+1 MHELVLILDFGSQ

-25 EQVFCRIVRSDIT
+25 EQVYCRIVRSDMS
-38 AAEVKASGARALI
+38 AAEISELGAKALV
-51 LSGGPNSTFEANA
+51 LSGGPNSIFEPQA
-64 PQLDPAIFELG
+64 PQVDPEIFELG
-75 LPILG
+75 VPILG
-80 ICYGLQLIARHYDG
+80 VCYGLQLMAKHFNG
-94 HVVPGVTREYGP
+94 NVVPGVTREYGP
-106 MGVQFP
+106 MGIQYP
-112 QESDL
+112 EPSPL
-117 FLGVSQGSQVW
+117 FDGLASGSQVW

-133 HVEALPR
+133 HVETIPESF
-140 DFNIIARSTGNLIA
+140 DIIARSSGDLIA
-154 GIAHDSLPIFGVQF
+154 GISHNSKPFYGVQF

-178 QTILSNFLFRVAA
+178 QMIISNFLFKIAD

-203 DAINKI
+203 DAIKEI
-209 RATVGGKKVLLG
+209 RATVGDDKVLLG

-235 HEAIGDNCIPIFINN
+235 HEAIGDNCVPVFINN
-250 GLLRHSE
+250 GLLRANE
-257 TEEVKNLFEASHIKI
+257 TEEVKSLFAASHVKI

-282 SELAGVKE
+282 SELAGVTE
-290 PEQKRKI
+290 PEKKRKI
-297 IGRVFI
+297 IGRVFV
-303 ESFEAVAKAYTEL
+303 ESFEEVARTIPGIK
-316 DFLAQGTLYPD
+316 FLAQGTLYPD

-332 AGVGGHA
+332 AITGHA

-371 RAVGRILN
+371 RAVGRVLN
-379 VPAKIISRHPF
+379 VPVKIIGRHPF

-399 LGEVTP
+399 LGAVSEE
-405 DRLEV
+405 RLNV
-410 LRAADKIFIE
+410 LQAADQIFID

-435 TVLLPLQTVG
+435 TVLLPIQTVG

-457 AIRSVHSLDG
+457 AIRAVHSLDG

-473 RIPYEILADVSSK
+473 RIPYEIIADVSSK
-486 IVNSVKGVNRVVYDI
+486 IVNKVSGVNRVVYDV

>member
-1 MHELALILDFGSQ
+1 MHELVLILDFGSQ

-25 EQVFCRIVRSDIT
+25 EQVYCRIIRSDLSAQEINELG
-38 AAEVKASGARALI
+38 AKAII
-51 LSGGPNSTFEANA
+51 LSGGPNSSFEKGA
-64 PQLDPAIFELG
+64 PQIDPAIFDLN

-80 ICYGLQLIARHYDG
+80 ICYGLQLMARHFKG
-94 HVVPGVTREYGP
+94 NVEPGKTREYGP
-106 MGVQFP
+106 MGIHFP
-112 QESDL
+112 KNSPL
-117 FLGVSQGSQVW
+117 FEGVNDDSQAW

-133 HVEALPR
+133 HVETLPEKF
-140 DFNIIARSTGNLIA
+140 DVIARSSGDLIA
-154 GIAHDSLPIFGVQF
+154 GIAHRTLPMYGVQF

-178 QTILSNFLFRVAA
+178 QTIISNFLFRVAN
-191 FSRDWTSSSFVE
+191 FNRDWTSSSFVE
-203 DAINKI
+203 DTIREIN
-209 RATVGGKKVLLG
+209 ATVGDQNVLLG

-235 HEAIGDNCIPIFINN
+235 HEAIGDNCLPVFINN
-250 GLLRHSE
+250 GLLRSNE
-257 TEEVKNLFEASHIKI
+257 SEEVRALFENSHIKI
-272 YQHDYSQAFL
+272 YQYDYSEEFL

-303 ESFEAVAKAYTEL
+303 EAFEEVALEFNGI
-316 DFLAQGTLYPD
+316 DWLAQGTLYPD
-327 VIESG
+327 IIESG
-332 AGVGGHA
+332 AVSGHA

-371 RAVGRILN
+371 RAVGRVLN
-379 VPAKIISRHPF
+379 VPGKIIGRHPF

-399 LGEVTP
+399 LGEVSE
-405 DRLEV
+405 DRLKI
-410 LRAADKIFIE
+410 LRAADRIFIE

-435 TVLLPLQTVG
+435 AVLLPIQTVG

-457 AIRSVHSLDG
+457 AIRAVHSLDG

-473 RIPYEILADVSSK
+473 RIPYEIIADVSSK
-486 IVNSVKGVNRVVYDI
+486 IVNSVSGVNRVVYDV

>member
-1 MHELALILDFGSQ
+1 MHELILILDFGSQ

-25 EQVFCRIVRSDIT
+25 EQVYCRIERSDLT
-38 AAEVKASGARALI
+38 AGEIRESGAKALV
-51 LSGGPNSTFEANA
+51 LSGGPNSIFEAGA
-64 PQLDPAIFELG
+64 PQLDPAIFDLDI
-75 LPILG
+75 PILG
-80 ICYGLQLIARHYDG
+80 VCYGLQIIAQHFKG
-94 HVVPGVTREYGP
+94 EVQPGETREYGP
-106 MGVQFP
+106 MGIQFP
-112 QESDL
+112 LDNPL
-117 FLGVSQGSQVW
+117 FEGVHEGSQVW

-133 HVEALPR
+133 HVATLP
-140 DFNIIARSTGNLIA
+140 DHFDIIARSKGNLIA
-154 GIAHDSLPIFGVQF
+154 GLAHRSRSIYGVQF

-178 QTILSNFLFRVAA
+178 QTIISNFLFRIAG

-203 DAINKI
+203 DAVREI
-209 RATVGGKKVLLG
+209 RSTVGEGKVLLG

-235 HEAIGDNCIPIFINN
+235 HEALGENCIPVFINN
-250 GLLRHSE
+250 GLLRQNE
-257 TEEVKNLFEASHIKI
+257 TEEVKAMFEASHIKI

-282 SELAGVKE
+282 TALAGVTE

-303 ESFEAVAKAYTEL
+303 ESFEEVAQGIQGI

-332 AGVGGHA
+332 AITGHA

-358 VLEPFKELFKDEV
+358 VIEPFKELFKDEV
-371 RAVGRILN
+371 RAVGRVLN
-379 VPAKIISRHPF
+379 VPAKIIGRHPF

-399 LGEVTP
+399 LGAVSE
-405 DRLEV
+405 DRLKI
-410 LRAADKIFIE
+410 LRAADQIFIE

-435 TVLLPLQTVG
+435 TVLLPIQTVG

-457 AIRSVHSLDG
+457 AIRAVHSLDG

-473 RIPYEILADVSSK
+473 RIPYEIIADVSSR
-486 IVNSVKGVNRVVYDI
+486 IVNSVSGVNRVVYDV

>member
-1 MHELALILDFGSQ
+1 MHELVLILDFGSQ

-25 EQVFCRIVRSDIT
+25 EQVYCRIERSDLT
-38 AAEVKASGARALI
+38 AAEVSASGAKAII
-51 LSGGPNSTFEANA
+51 LSGGPNSTFETGA
-64 PQLDPAIFELG
+64 PQVDPEIFELG
-75 LPILG
+75 LPVLG
-80 ICYGLQLIARHYDG
+80 ICYGLQLIARHYHG
-94 HVVPGVTREYGP
+94 EVVPGTTREYGP
-106 MGVQFP
+106 MGVEFP
-112 QESDL
+112 LESPL
-117 FLGVSQGSQVW
+117 FQGVSAGTQVW

-133 HVEALPR
+133 HVEILP
-140 DFNIIARSTGNLIA
+140 DGFQVVGRSKGNLIA
-154 GIAHDSLPIFGVQF
+154 AIAHEQDPVYGVQF

-178 QTILSNFLFRVAA
+178 QTIISNFLFRIAH
-191 FSRDWTSSSFVE
+191 FSRDWTSTSFVE
-203 DAINKI
+203 DAIRQI
-209 RATVGGKKVLLG
+209 RETVGDKKVLLG

-235 HEAIGDNCIPIFINN
+235 HEAIGENCIPVFINN
-250 GLLRHSE
+250 GLLRHEE
-257 TEEVKNLFEASHIKI
+257 TEEVKILFEASHIKI
-272 YQHDYSQAFL
+272 FQHDYSQAFL

-290 PEQKRKI
+290 PEKKRKI

-303 ESFEAVAKAYTEL
+303 ESFEEVAKSFTEL

-327 VIESG
+327 IIESG
-332 AGVGGHA
+332 AVSGHA

-358 VLEPFKELFKDEV
+358 VIEPFKELFKDEV
-371 RAVGRILN
+371 RAVGRVLN
-379 VPAKIISRHPF
+379 VPAKIIARHPF

-399 LGEVTP
+399 LGEVTE
-405 DRLEV
+405 DRLAV

-420 TLYETGWYD
+420 ALYETGWYD

-486 IVNSVKGVNRVVYDI
+486 IVNSVRGVNRVVYDI

>member
-1 MHELALILDFGSQ
+1 MHELVLILDYGSQ

-25 EQVFCRIVRSDIT
+25 EQVFCRIERSDLS
-38 AAEVKASGARALI
+38 AEEIKASGAKALI
-51 LSGGPNSTFEANA
+51 LSGGPNSTFEEGA
-64 PQLDPAIFELG
+64 PQLDPQIFDLG

-80 ICYGLQLIARHYDG
+80 ICYGLQLIARQFAG
-94 HVVPGVTREYGP
+94 EVVPGKTREYGP
-106 MGVQFP
+106 MGVEFP
-112 QESDL
+112 IESEL
-117 FLGVSQGSQVW
+117 FHGVSPGSQVW

-133 HVEALPR
+133 HIEALPEN
-140 DFNIIARSTGNLIA
+140 FQVIGRSSGNLIA
-154 GIAHDSLPIFGVQF
+154 GIAHSSQPIFGVQF

-178 QTILSNFLFRVAA
+178 QTIISNFLFRIAD
-191 FSRDWTSSSFVE
+191 FTRDWTSTSFVE
-203 DAINKI
+203 EAIRQI
-209 RATVGGKKVLLG
+209 RETVGPKKVLLG

-235 HEAIGDNCIPIFINN
+235 HEAIGENCIPVFINN
-250 GLLRHSE
+250 GLMRHAE
-257 TEEVKNLFEASHIKI
+257 TEEVKSLFEASHIKI
-272 YQHDYSQAFL
+272 FQHDYTDAFL

-290 PEQKRKI
+290 PEKKRKI

-303 ESFEAVAKAYTEL
+303 EAFEEVAKDYTDL

-327 VIESG
+327 IIESG
-332 AGVGGHA
+332 AVSGHA

-358 VLEPFKELFKDEV
+358 VIEPFKELFKDEV
-371 RAVGRILN
+371 RSVGRVMN
-379 VPAKIISRHPF
+379 VPVKIIGRHPF

-399 LGEVTP
+399 LGEVNEE
-405 DRLEV
+405 RLAI

-486 IVNSVKGVNRVVYDI
+486 IVNSVRGVNRVVYDI

>member
-1 MHELALILDFGSQ
+1 LYALISA
-14 YTQLIARRIRE
+14 QLK
-25 EQVFCRIVRSDIT
+25 F
-38 AAEVKASGARALI
+38 KALV
-51 LSGGPNSTFEANA
+51 LSGGPNSIFEKHA
-64 PQLDPAIFELG
+64 PQVDPAIFELG
-75 LPILG
+75 IPILG
-80 ICYGLQLIARHYDG
+80 VCYGLQIMTQHFKG
-94 HVVPGVTREYGP
+94 NVIPGETREYGP
-106 MGVQFP
+106 MGIQFP
-112 QESDL
+112 TQSPL
-117 FLGVSQGSQVW
+117 FEGVSEGSQVW

-133 HVEALPR
+133 HVETIPEN
-140 DFNIIARSTGNLIA
+140 FNIIARSSGDLIA
-154 GIAHDSLPIFGVQF
+154 GISHQSKLLYGVQF

-178 QTILSNFLFRVAA
+178 QTIISNFLFKIAA
-191 FSRDWTSSSFVE
+191 FNRDWTSSSFVE
-203 DAINKI
+203 DAIKQI
-209 RATVGGKKVLLG
+209 RSTVGDGKVLLG

-235 HEAIGDNCIPIFINN
+235 HDAIGENCVPVFINN
-250 GLLRHSE
+250 GLLRQNE
-257 TEEVKNLFEASHIKI
+257 TEEVKSLFEASHVKI
-272 YQHDYSQAFL
+272 YQHDYTDAFL
-282 SELAGVKE
+282 SELAGVVE
-290 PEQKRKI
+290 PEKKRKI

-303 ESFEAVAKAYTEL
+303 EAFEEVAREIKGI

-332 AGVGGHA
+332 AITGHA

-358 VLEPFKELFKDEV
+358 VIEPFKELFKDEV
-371 RAVGRILN
+371 RAVGRVLN
-379 VPAKIISRHPF
+379 VPAKIIGRHPF

-399 LGEVTP
+399 LGAVSE
-405 DRLEV
+405 DRLSI
-410 LRAADKIFIE
+410 LRAADQIFID

-435 TVLLPLQTVG
+435 TVLLPIQTVG

-457 AIRSVHSLDG
+457 AIRAVHSLDG

-473 RIPYEILADVSSK
+473 RIPYEIIAEVSSK
-486 IVNSVKGVNRVVYDI
+486 IVNSVSGVNRVVYDV